1 MTRTPSRR
9 LVAAAL
15 GFALLAA
22 GCGGGGGGRTPP
34 ATAGG
39 SVEPTTMPPSAVPE
53 VSTSSTMPLRADAL
67 ALTADGVGPLSFGTQ
82 AAVAMGRL
90 TQALGQAEKVTPI
103 AAASACGAT
112 RIFTW
117 KNFAVLI
124 NEVSARSGGNPG
136 LVGWWLGD
144 PASGALTMRTD
155 KGISIGSTVGA
166 VKAAYGSAVTIG
178 NASPATFQIAGTR
191 GAITGQLDGRG
202 DAAKV
207 RALQAGTVCGM

>member
-1 MTRTPSRR
+1 MTRSPSRR
-9 LVAAAL
+9 LIVAAL

-22 GCGGGGGGRTPP
+22 GCGGGGGAKAP
-34 ATAGG
+34 ASTAGG

-53 VSTSSTMPLRADAL
+53 APTSSTMALRADAL
-67 ALTADGVGPLSFGTQ
+67 VLRADGIGPLAFGTQ

-90 TQALGQAEKVTPI
+90 TQALGQAEKVTPVS
-103 AAASACGAT
+103 AAGVCGAT

-124 NEVSARSGGNPG
+124 NEVSARTGGNPG
-136 LVGWWLGD
+136 LVGWWLGE
-144 PASGALTMRTD
+144 PASGALTMKTD
-155 KGISIGSTVGA
+155 KGISVGSTVGA
-166 VKAAYGSAVTIG
+166 VKAAYGSAVTVA
-178 NASPATFQIAGTR
+178 NASPATLQIAGAN
-191 GAITGQLDGRG
+191 GAITGELEGRG